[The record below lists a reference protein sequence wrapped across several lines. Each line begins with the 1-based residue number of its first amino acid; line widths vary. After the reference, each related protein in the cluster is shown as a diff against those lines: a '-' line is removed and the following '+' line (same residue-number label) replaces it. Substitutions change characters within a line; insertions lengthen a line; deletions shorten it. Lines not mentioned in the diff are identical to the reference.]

1 MLLSNTKYSDYNL
14 DTGLKLDIGFLF
26 LVLIINIFSS
36 LSLAMYIYVC
46 KCFVFLCMQVF
57 SCLLNIHC
65 LSQIEFPTKRG
76 NKRKMKKHFI
86 KDIHLIIV
94 GKCSF
99 ISIHQ

>member
-1 MLLSNTKYSDYNL
+1 MLLSNTKYYDYNL

-46 KCFVFLCMQVF
+46 FVFLMYVSIF
-57 SCLLNIHC
+57 FLIKYSLPFTN
-65 LSQIEFPTKRG
+65 EFPTKRG